1 MFKSLKTAVSLI
13 ENDNLRAEIIS
24 RLNNLSDF
32 VTRYTS
38 EANGVLQLVDNQ
50 FDGSLDEFKSSDGV
64 ISGALNSV
72 KTSLYQID
80 DAFVS

>member
-24 RLNNLSDF
+24 RLNNLSDL
-32 VTRYTS
+32 VVRYTS
-38 EANGVLQLVDNQ
+38 EANGVLTLVDTQ
-50 FDGSLDEFKSSDGV
+50 FDGSLDCFKSNDGV

-72 KTSLYQID
+72 KTSLYHID
-80 DAFVS
+80 DAFTS